1 MKTKNYRFI
10 FFIPILLAT
19 MLNETHAQIRVGFKA
34 GLNSNSFRPENKVRL
49 FTSRGKVENNIH
61 MSQSQSYTGTT
72 TTPPTVTKTESPIKQ
87 RYYVSDISVLGFNVG
102 GYAKYQVLS
111 FITARAEILYFQ
123 QGGTVENYYAL
134 SFPAVEHENVK
145 LTQHTLQIPLMAEIG
160 IPGMEENAV
169 QPKLFAGG
177 YYGFTIASRES
188 FDKVSTSRYEKNI
201 ARSSADVS
209 GSYVYSQVGF
219 LIGVGAD
226 LKMGSKDLSLEFR
239 YNQNLTIINESGAA
253 LTHLNST
260 LKNYQGN
267 LRTSTF
273 SFNVGMTVFNF

>member
-1 MKTKNYRFI
+1 M
-10 FFIPILLAT
+10 
-19 MLNETHAQIRVGFKA
+19 
-34 GLNSNSFRPENKVRL
+34 
-49 FTSRGKVENNIH
+49 
-61 MSQSQSYTGTT
+61 
-72 TTPPTVTKTESPIKQ
+72 
-87 RYYVSDISVLGFNVG
+87 
-102 GYAKYQVLS
+102 
-111 FITARAEILYFQ
+111 
-123 QGGTVENYYAL
+123 
-134 SFPAVEHENVK
+134 K